1 MYDVGALYTYVCA
14 RARYVRVSHPSPST
28 RFPGDLVGGRAGG
41 RVTGRDDIIALLY
54 PGRTAGRV
62 LVTCVYIYTTITPK
76 YVRNFENCRT
86 FSDIGR
92 SRPSRAAQGERKRR
106 RWKRKR
112 SDELNT
118 CSNGHRRGLVSVIIN
133 TRLHTRCTSAQLLHG
148 CTCRAGYR
156 KPCCFF
162 TRALCP
168 GGGRWGIIRRTI
180 VLPVG

>member
-1 MYDVGALYTYVCA
+1 MRA
-14 RARYVRVSHPSPST
+14 RAVCSCQSPLPFHPFSRGLGRWT
-28 RFPGDLVGGRAGG
+28 GGRACNGKRRHN
-41 RVTGRDDIIALLY
+41 RVIVPRQD
-54 PGRTAGRV
+54 GRTCASHM
-62 LVTCVYIYTTITPK
+62 CIYIYTTITPK

-168 GGGRWGIIRRTI
+168 GGRWGIIRRTI